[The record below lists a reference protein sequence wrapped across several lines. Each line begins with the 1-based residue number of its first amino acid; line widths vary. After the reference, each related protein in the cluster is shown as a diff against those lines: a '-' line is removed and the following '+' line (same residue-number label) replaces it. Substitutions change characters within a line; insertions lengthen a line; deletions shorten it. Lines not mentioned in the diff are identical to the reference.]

1 MTGST
6 RRGAIGGRARSN
18 LAHIVPGDVD
28 RITDVT
34 DTVLPGFEPQHDPA
48 LDEVADALLRMDPT
62 GTRWASV
69 IRHTYDMIYNGA
81 ETGRYRW
88 DDLAKTEKTHFG
100 TLFEINAQR
109 EFGFADGSGD
119 PDDPLDRGL
128 DYNIAGHDVDAKW
141 SQDDGRWMLPPEVF
155 GKLALVAT
163 GSDPRS
169 EFSIGLV
176 RVRPEFLTTG
186 SKGNR
191 DQKSWLSA
199 FGRQQVRWLWRHA
212 PMPENVLLRLS
223 KSSIDHILDSKS
235 GAERVARLFLE
246 AEGLLIHRST
256 VATVARQLDH
266 QKRARGNGGARDI
279 LRPDGYLIMSGA
291 YHSDVAAAL
300 GVPVP
305 SRAEYVAARVVPSSD
320 GHGALLEGQLWR
332 LAVTGEATGLPAPL
346 LPDEEKRQK
355 RRSRDSGA

>member
-1 MTGST
+1 MTD
-6 RRGAIGGRARSN
+6 A
-18 LAHIVPGDVD
+18 
-28 RITDVT
+28 
-34 DTVLPGFEPQHDPA
+34 VLPGFEPTHDPA
-48 LDEVADALLRMDPT
+48 LDEVADTLLRMDPT
-62 GTRWASV
+62 GTRWANV

-128 DYNIAGHDVDAKW
+128 DYNIAGQDVDAKW

-163 GSDPRS
+163 GSDQRS
-169 EFSIGLV
+169 EFSIGLI
-176 RVRPEFLTTG
+176 RVHPEFLTTR

-199 FGRQQVRWLWRHA
+199 FGRQHVRWLWRHA
-212 PMPENVLLRLS
+212 PIPENVLLRLPQ
-223 KSSIDHILDSKS
+223 SSINRILDSRS
-235 GAERVARLFLE
+235 GAERVARLFIE
-246 AEGLLIHRST
+246 AEGLRIHRST

-266 QKRARGNGGARDI
+266 QKRARGNGGARDL

-291 YHSDVAAAL
+291 YHSDVAASL

-305 SRAEYVAARVVPSSD
+305 SRAEYVAARVVPSSN
-320 GHGALLEGQLWR
+320 GQGALLEGQLWR
-332 LAVTGEATGLPAPL
+332 LATAGEASSVPAPL
-346 LPDEEKRQK
+346 LPDEERRRT
-355 RRSRDSGA
+355 RRSRESRA